1 MEAEAKPNELT
12 VTVLGA
18 GSWGLTL
25 GLLSAGQGYATR
37 VWSPWREEAQRVVE
51 NRGDPVRLPG
61 IELPASISVGWKLP
75 AALEGADLLVLAV
88 PSQAVRSVSRSVAA
102 ELLGTPPTIVCASK
116 GLERPS
122 LRRLTEVMGEELTR
136 VEGVELGVLVG
147 PSHAEEVS
155 RGMPTTVVASSRN
168 PEVSQRIQDAF
179 NSPTFRV
186 YTNDDLVG
194 VELAVALKNVIAIAA
209 GMCDGLGFGDNTKG
223 ALLTRGLAE
232 ITRLGVAMGAR
243 PSTFAGLAGVGDLV
257 TTCASR
263 HSRNRFVG
271 EQIGRGKR
279 LDEVLREMTMV
290 AEGVET
296 TAAVKE
302 LSRMHGVEMPIA
314 DEVYSIL
321 FEGKDP
327 SEAWRDLMNRSPKSE
342 ELQWP

>member
-25 GLLSAGQGYATR
+25 GLLSAAQGYATR
-37 VWSPWREEAQRVVE
+37 VWSPWREEAQRVVG

-75 AALEGADLLVLAV
+75 AALEGADFLVLAV

-155 RGMPTTVVASSRN
+155 RGMPTTVVASSRS
-168 PEVSQRIQDAF
+168 PEVSRRIQDVF

-194 VELAVALKNVIAIAA
+194 VELA
-209 GMCDGLGFGDNTKG
+209 KG

-232 ITRLGVAMGAR
+232 ISRLGVAMGAR

-271 EQIGRGKR
+271 EQIGRGKC